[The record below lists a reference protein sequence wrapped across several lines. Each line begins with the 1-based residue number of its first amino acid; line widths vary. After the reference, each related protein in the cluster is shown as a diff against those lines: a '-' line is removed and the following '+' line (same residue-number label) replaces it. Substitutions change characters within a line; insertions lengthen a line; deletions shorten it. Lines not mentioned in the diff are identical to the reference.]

1 MKKRYLIGAGIITL
15 LGATVL
21 TLKLRKK
28 AAKENIEMGEIIPI
42 VDPADFPFVNSS
54 DFINNTPASWVLKV
68 FNRRNTIK
76 ENYPGLK
83 FVSYDKLDNT
93 IICSLDNAE
102 YKIMIHE
109 KVNEVVIS
117 YYREGTLVVNTIK
130 EDEELV

>member
-1 MKKRYLIGAGIITL
+1 MKKRYLIGAGIVTL
-15 LGATVL
+15 LGATIL

-28 AAKENIEMGEIIPI
+28 AAEEGIEEEIIPI
-42 VDPADFPFVNSS
+42 VDPTDFPFVNSS
-54 DFINNTPASWVLKV
+54 DFINSTPASWVLKI

-93 IICSLDNAE
+93 IICNLDNTE

-117 YYREGTLVVNTIK
+117 YYKEGTLVVNTIK
-130 EDEELV
+130 EDEELL